1 MGSSS
6 YGKGDTSR
14 SGLRG
19 DQKGGGYQITK
30 DAPKSAPG
38 KTRNL
43 AGRAATAPA
52 PTVAPGKVD
61 IAFAENRGKQPP
73 WGSMVSGNMYRYHT
87 KPYAL
92 GDYAAYRKTLPGFVA
107 AMKGKKPSVLPPVAV
122 AKKAV
127 AKPTVKPAAQ
137 VISTTTNEKLSPA
150 PARMAVNARTG
161 NTTGFTTGKTTGT
174 SASKPGVAGKTY
186 ASSYSRQMANAMNR
200 TNQPAGPMGGGGG
213 RIGGGTSPSRSGG
226 GGTLGGARGRI
237 GEPGGSK
244 R

>member
-1 MGSSS
+1 MATKSVTGGRGVTGIQFS
-6 YGKGDTSR
+6 GKSNLEKPSVQSVAGGKVGWGPGMLAQTPPGTTSR
-14 SGLRG
+14 SLT
-19 DQKGGGYQITK
+19 QKF
-30 DAPKSAPG
+30 S
-38 KTRNL
+38 
-43 AGRAATAPA
+43 
-52 PTVAPGKVD
+52 TVP
-61 IAFAENRGKQPP
+61 
-73 WGSMVSGNMYRYHT
+73 
-87 KPYAL
+87 

-127 AKPTVKPAAQ
+127 AKPTVKPTAQ
-137 VISTTTNEKLSPA
+137 VIRTTTSEKLSPA

-174 SASKPGVAGKTY
+174 TASKPGVAGKTY
-186 ASSYSRQMANAMNR
+186 ASAYGRQMANAMNR

-213 RIGGGTSPSRSGG
+213 RIGGGVGPSRPSG

-237 GEPGGSK
+237 SEPGGSK

>member
-1 MGSSS
+1 
-6 YGKGDTSR
+6 
-14 SGLRG
+14 
-19 DQKGGGYQITK
+19 
-30 DAPKSAPG
+30 
-38 KTRNL
+38 
-43 AGRAATAPA
+43 
-52 PTVAPGKVD
+52 
-61 IAFAENRGKQPP
+61 
-73 WGSMVSGNMYRYHT
+73 MVSGNMYRYHT

-107 AMKGKKPSVLPPVAV
+107 AMKGKKPSVLPPV
-122 AKKAV
+122 AV